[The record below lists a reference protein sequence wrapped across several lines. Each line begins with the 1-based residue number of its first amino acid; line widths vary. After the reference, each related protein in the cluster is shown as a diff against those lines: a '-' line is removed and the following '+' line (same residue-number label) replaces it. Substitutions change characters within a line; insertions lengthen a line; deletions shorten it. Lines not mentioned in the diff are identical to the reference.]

1 MRMVGRVSRYT
12 PGGYLLASSQNPD
25 ELIRQRGLRWYKKIA
40 ADPQVFASL
49 DLLYAAVSSCWNSA
63 AGQIPSA
70 EEWEDL
76 LASIS
81 HLPPQ
86 LQAKVLAQTVEVSA
100 PQIVP
105 PKDPTPMELKATEF
119 ARYTLD
125 EFLGRNR
132 KEDSDITGRDFGR
145 VVEETLSCI
154 EDGKA
159 CLELEWQKIPDGP
172 WKGKWG
178 INDFLWRYPEFFTFD
193 DNNKLWMK
201 EWLGSLEGTIP
212 VPSNKV
218 VLASFHPKYENYHGQ
233 SILHSLSFA
242 TDLKWNSESM
252 CAISEERFGMPTV
265 VGWTDTRREGM
276 STDDLLVML
285 EKLQRGQSMTLNQD
299 EKGHI
304 EDVQFMETSRRGG
317 SSEYDVTI
325 RRNNRYTSKVLL
337 GSALAL
343 EEGDN
348 GSLALAAATA
358 KPNFRWKI
366 RRLIKLVNWV
376 HSTQTLAWMTFYNFP
391 AGTRPPRCQIR
402 LTGDISQFLLQA
414 SSPDNQAETEHE

>member
-1 MRMVGRVSRYT
+1 M
-12 PGGYLLASSQNPD
+12 PGGYLLSPYQNPD
-25 ELIRQRGLRWYKKIA
+25 EYIRTRGLGWYKKIA

-49 DLLYAAVSSCWNSA
+49 DLLYAAVSSCWNC
-63 AGQIPSA
+63 AGGQLPSA
-70 EEWEDL
+70 EEWNAL
-76 LASIS
+76 LATVE
-81 HLPPQ
+81 HLPIT
-86 LQAKVLAQTVEVSA
+86 LQAKVLAQTVEVAA

-105 PKDPTPMELKATEF
+105 PKNPTPMELKATAF
-119 ARYTLD
+119 AQYVID

-132 KEDSDITGRDFGR
+132 TDDPDYIGRDFGR
-145 VVEETLSCI
+145 VIEQTLSCI

-159 CLELEWQKIPDGP
+159 CLELDWQQIPDGE

-178 INDFLWRYPEFFTFD
+178 ITDFLWRYPEYFTFD
-193 DNNKLWMK
+193 ADNKLWMK
-201 EWLGSLEGTIP
+201 EYLGAGQATIP
-212 VPSNKV
+212 VPPNKI
-218 VLASFHPKYENYHGQ
+218 VLASFHPKYENYHGE

-252 CAISEERFGMPTV
+252 CAISEERYGMPTA
-265 VGWTDTRREGM
+265 VGWSDTDRGGM
-276 STDDLLVML
+276 SLTALLSLL

-299 EKGHI
+299 AQGKI
-304 EDVQFMETSRRGG
+304 EDVALLETSRRGG

-325 RRNNRYTSKVLL
+325 SRNNRYASKVLL

-376 HSTQTLAWMTFYNFP
+376 HSTQTLAWLTFYNFP
-391 AGTRPPRCQIR
+391 AGTRSPRCQIR
-402 LTGDISQFLLQA
+402 LTGDVSQFLLQA
-414 SSPDNQAETEHE
+414 QPSENTEEREDNEEDERNTE